1 MWLIFFLLF
10 APLPAA
16 LASVCRETEVAG
28 PYGAQLSGETTIAGT
43 RKPAVSLARMVFNAD
58 KTISGY
64 SSVSFDGLLLGNPVT
79 GTYETKSDCSMT
91 WSLQDDSGGYQY
103 FSGTAAQSGN
113 KVEFQQTD
121 PGAGQHGVMARTSDA
136 CTAADVRPQYGFSLG
151 TTKGVLKTAADGSI
165 AITGSETLPTTATI
179 LVDSDCVVHI
189 EFGDEVKLRGI
200 MVSGGAEILAIRIDP
215 GKTTAVRF
223 IAR

>member
-1 MWLIFFLLF
+1 VIFILLLF

-16 LASVCRETEVAG
+16 AAVCREAEVAG
-28 PYGAQLSGETTIAGT
+28 AYGAQSSGETTISGT
-43 RKPAVSLARMVFNAD
+43 RKPAVTLSRLVFNGD
-58 KTISGY
+58 KSISGY

-91 WSLQDDSGGYQY
+91 WSLQDDSGGYQH
-103 FSGTAAQSGN
+103 FSGTAAQGGI
-113 KVEFQQTD
+113 KIEFQQTD

-136 CTAADVRPQYGFSLG
+136 CTAADVRPQYAFTLG
-151 TTKGVLKTAADGSI
+151 MAKGVLHAAADGTI
-165 AITGSETLPTTATI
+165 AIAGAEIAPSSGTI
-179 LVDSDCVVHI
+179 LVDSDCVAHI
-189 EFGDEVKLRGI
+189 EFGDEMKLRGI
-200 MVSGGAEILAIRIDP
+200 LVSGGAEILAIRIDP